1 MKFEPHDYQAYAIQ
15 YIETHPIAAV
25 LLDMGLGKTIISLT
39 AIFDLLFDSFEIH
52 RVLVVA
58 PLRVARDTWPSE
70 IEKWSHLSGLTYAV
84 AVGTVK
90 ERKAAMLQS
99 ADITIINRE
108 NLQWLI
114 DDSGFPFDFDMVII
128 DELSSFK
135 NHKAKRFK
143 SLMKVR
149 PLYPQD
155 HRSYRHAFFQRT
167 YGSMGRIQAAGY
179 GAAPRTLYHTVPDEL
194 FHPGQ
199 AKRRNHI
206 FL

>member
-70 IEKWSHLSGLTYAV
+70 IENGRTFQGLTYAV

-108 NLQWLI
+108 TC
-114 DDSGFPFDFDMVII
+114 SG
-128 DELSSFK
+128 
-135 NHKAKRFK
+135 
-143 SLMKVR
+143 
-149 PLYPQD
+149 
-155 HRSYRHAFFQRT
+155 
-167 YGSMGRIQAAGY
+167 
-179 GAAPRTLYHTVPDEL
+179 
-194 FHPGQ
+194 
-199 AKRRNHI
+199 
-206 FL
+206 